1 MIELKDVS
9 KIYNEGRP
17 NEVQAVTDVTLSIP
31 ARRVT
36 VFKGPSGSGKTTL
49 LTLVGCLARPTEGR
63 ILLDGELISSL
74 PERFMTEVRR
84 RTFGFVFQ
92 RFNLIRG
99 LTVLENVMIPAYPL
113 GPDYRELKGRA
124 MDLLARLKLDH
135 KARMKTEYLSG
146 GESQRVA
153 IARALIN
160 DPEWII
166 ADEPTANLDSKLALQ
181 FLDEVR
187 QLKEAGKSVIITSH
201 DDRIVNA
208 DVVDMVV
215 EMEDGRIIGIEERG
229 AS

>member
-1 MIELKDVS
+1 MIELSGVS
-9 KIYNEGRP
+9 KIYNEGQP
-17 NEVQAVTDVTLSIP
+17 NEVRALSGVSLSIP
-31 ARRVT
+31 AGRIT

-63 ILLDGELISSL
+63 ISLNGEPISAL

-99 LTVLENVMIPAYPL
+99 LSVIENVMLPAYPL
-113 GPDYRELKGRA
+113 GPDYGALRDRA
-124 MDLLARLKLDH
+124 MELLARLRLEERAK
-135 KARMKTEYLSG
+135 MKTEYLSG

-181 FLDEVR
+181 FLEEAR
-187 QLKEAGKSVIITSH
+187 ALKEAGKSLIITSH
-201 DDRIVNA
+201 DPRIFGAEIV
-208 DVVDMVV
+208 DVVV
-215 EMEDGRIIGIEERG
+215 EMEDGRIVGVEKRE
-229 AS
+229 